1 MATQR
6 IKLLMF
12 ISLYFHVRILLFFYL
27 SVTVEE
33 MPSEPVGRLCVAG
46 FLFGSDYAN
55 NGCIFIV
62 A

>member
-1 MATQR
+1 
-6 IKLLMF
+6 MF
-12 ISLYFHVRILLFFYL
+12 IPFYMRVIILLFFYL

-33 MPSEPVGRLCVAG
+33 MPGEPAGRLCAAD

-55 NGCIFIV
+55 IGCIFIM